1 MSCAKRSKEMFFDS
15 PKIFEN
21 GANALDDQNEAE
33 KEEASSMSATVDTDL
48 INSSTLDL
56 IFI

>member
-1 MSCAKRSKEMFFDS
+1 MFFDS

-56 IFI
+56 IFIFI